1 MARVTVEDCVLSV
14 PNRFELCLIAS
25 KRARNILSGAH
36 SELEDT
42 GEKPTVLALREIGEN
57 LIDVEAIKEDLLTT
71 IKNRD
76 SSVVG
81 QSINNPCEEDIES
94 LNPDPI
100 AAAPSHTSGASF
112 VSENIEVED

>member
-36 SELEDT
+36 SDLIDT

-57 LIDVEAIKEDLLTT
+57 MIDVDTVREDIITS

-76 SSVVG
+76 SSTTNDEHRVDDSTADVI
-81 QSINNPCEEDIES
+81 QSMNEEG
-94 LNPDPI
+94 
-100 AAAPSHTSGASF
+100 AAVSNQAGPNF

>member
-25 KRARNILSGAH
+25 KRAKNIISGAH
-36 SELEDT
+36 SDLSYT

-57 LIDVEAIKEDLLTT
+57 LIDVENVRESILTT

-76 SSVVG
+76 SSFVT
-81 QSINNPCEEDIES
+81 NNEQRGDRELQLNMQES
-94 LNPDPI
+94 LQGQV
-100 AAAPSHTSGASF
+100 GASF

>member
-25 KRARNILSGAH
+25 KRAKNILSGSH
-36 SELEDT
+36 SDLSES
-42 GEKPTVLALREIGEN
+42 GEKSTVIALREIGEN
-57 LIDVEAIKEDLLTT
+57 LVDIQAIKDDIVSS

-76 SSVVG
+76 GGIANSQDAESGSDEVIE
-81 QSINNPCEEDIES
+81 SINEE
-94 LNPDPI
+94 
-100 AAAPSHTSGASF
+100 AFAPAEQNTSNF